1 MSQTTPETS
10 SGRPARRAVISLAI
24 TALVAVLAF
33 VLVPPEAYLWVK
45 SVHIFAL
52 IAWMAAMLYLPR
64 LFVYH
69 AEAGPGT
76 PQSETFKVME
86 RRLLRGIGNPS
97 MIVTWVAG
105 LWLAWNVFQFQGA
118 WLHAK
123 IVLVI
128 LLSGIHGFYSAS
140 VRRFAE
146 DRNTRSSR
154 FWRVWNEAPAVLLVF
169 IIILV
174 VVKPF

>member
-1 MSQTTPETS
+1 MSQTTPTPPT
-10 SGRPARRAVISLAI
+10 GRPARRAILSLAI

-69 AEAGPGT
+69 TEAGPGT